1 LYIIYDFVD
10 ADAKRLIGRKYNDI
24 QNDIQLWPFKVIAGI
39 DDNPWILVNYKGK
52 EKHFFAEEI
61 SSMIL
66 TKMREIAEKFLESPV
81 KNAVITVPAY
91 FNDSQRKAT
100 IDAGTIAG
108 LNVMRIINE
117 PTAAALAYGLQ
128 KRTNCAEK
136 RNIFIFDLGGGT
148 FDVSLLTI
156 KNNVFEVIAVA
167 GDTHLGGEDFDN
179 RMVNHFV
186 EEFKRK
192 KKVDI
197 SGNPGSLRRLR
208 NSCERAKRILSF
220 AVVATVEENALFQ
233 GIDLSSSMTRAKFED
248 INMDLFEKCMDIVN
262 RCFIDSGMDKS
273 SVDDVVL
280 VGGSSRIPKLHQLL
294 PDFFEGK
301 DLCMSINPDEAVAYG
316 AVVQAALLSVKSVPN
331 IVLRDV
337 IPLSLGTSIKG
348 DIMDVMIPRNT
359 SVPITKK
366 KSYFTVVDNQST
378 VLIKV
383 YEGESIIASEN
394 NLLGLFSLSLPL
406 APCGL
411 PIEVCFAIDKDGILN
426 LSAEEETSGNKKSI
440 MLTNEKGRLSA
451 EELERM
457 IQDAENFEDED
468 TKLEQKAKAMKDLN
482 DYLCHVSKVIAD
494 NDVSSLICPVDKL
507 KIYTA
512 VVKSQNLLDG
522 NRHEE
527 THVFVDFLKEFQN
540 MVDSALY
547 KISKGV

>member
-1 LYIIYDFVD
+1 
-10 ADAKRLIGRKYNDI
+10 
-24 QNDIQLWPFKVIAGI
+24 
-39 DDNPWILVNYKGK
+39 
-52 EKHFFAEEI
+52 
-61 SSMIL
+61 
-66 TKMREIAEKFLESPV
+66 
-81 KNAVITVPAY
+81 
-91 FNDSQRKAT
+91 
-100 IDAGTIAG
+100 
-108 LNVMRIINE
+108 
-117 PTAAALAYGLQ
+117 
-128 KRTNCAEK
+128 
-136 RNIFIFDLGGGT
+136 
-148 FDVSLLTI
+148 
-156 KNNVFEVIAVA
+156 
-167 GDTHLGGEDFDN
+167 
-179 RMVNHFV
+179 
-186 EEFKRK
+186 
-192 KKVDI
+192 
-197 SGNPGSLRRLR
+197 
-208 NSCERAKRILSF
+208 
-220 AVVATVEENALFQ
+220 
-233 GIDLSSSMTRAKFED
+233 
-248 INMDLFEKCMDIVN
+248 
-262 RCFIDSGMDKS
+262 
-273 SVDDVVL
+273 
-280 VGGSSRIPKLHQLL
+280 
-294 PDFFEGK
+294 
-301 DLCMSINPDEAVAYG
+301 MSINPDEAVAYG

-482 DYLCHVSKVIAD
+482 DYLCHVRKVIAD

>member
-1 LYIIYDFVD
+1 
-10 ADAKRLIGRKYNDI
+10 
-24 QNDIQLWPFKVIAGI
+24 
-39 DDNPWILVNYKGK
+39 
-52 EKHFFAEEI
+52 
-61 SSMIL
+61 
-66 TKMREIAEKFLESPV
+66 
-81 KNAVITVPAY
+81 
-91 FNDSQRKAT
+91 
-100 IDAGTIAG
+100 
-108 LNVMRIINE
+108 
-117 PTAAALAYGLQ
+117 
-128 KRTNCAEK
+128 
-136 RNIFIFDLGGGT
+136 
-148 FDVSLLTI
+148 
-156 KNNVFEVIAVA
+156 
-167 GDTHLGGEDFDN
+167 
-179 RMVNHFV
+179 MVNHFV

-294 PDFFEGK
+294 QDFFERK

-316 AVVQAALLSVKSVPN
+316 AAVQAALLSVKSVPN

-366 KSYFTVVDNQST
+366 KTYFTVVDNQST